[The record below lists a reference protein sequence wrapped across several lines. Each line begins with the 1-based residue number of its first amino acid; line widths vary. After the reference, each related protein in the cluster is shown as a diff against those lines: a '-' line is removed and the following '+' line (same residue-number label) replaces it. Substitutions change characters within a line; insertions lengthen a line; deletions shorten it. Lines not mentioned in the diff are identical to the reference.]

1 MRYLLAFALSLAMAV
16 PAFAAFEGPGATQPS
31 SQMGMGGG
39 FQGPGA
45 NAQCSTAA
53 DAMKA
58 WDDTYCTVEGRIVEK
73 IVGAK
78 DKYIFEDSTG
88 KIQVDI
94 DRKKFADRTVT
105 PQNTVRLHGEV
116 DVEHFGRLELDVDV
130 LEIIR

>member
-94 DRKKFADRTVT
+94 DRGRSSPTV
-105 PQNTVRLHGEV
+105 P
-116 DVEHFGRLELDVDV
+116 
-130 LEIIR
+130 